1 MSGHLNAY
9 ATQVAQ
15 NKTQV
20 WFAPK
25 VDPSQMIVMG
35 GHAQISAKKQSKQS
49 PYRLDSTKRLSKND
63 HNKQSNHDLHM
74 LDPMLTLTS
83 PGIHPP
89 KIDSDTRR
97 SQETLQGTILGK
109 REIEAISETAG
120 KSNVAVGEGQVTA
133 GKGEVGARKI
143 PCETAGECAARG
155 GIEEAR

>member
-9 ATQVAQ
+9 ATQVQQ

-74 LDPMLTLTS
+74 LDPTLTLTS
-83 PGIHPP
+83 PGIQPP

-109 REIEAISETAG
+109 REIEATSETDP
-120 KSNVAVGEGQVTA
+120 QQTDTA
-133 GKGEVGARKI
+133 I
-143 PCETAGECAARG
+143 NSAARSSHHQ
-155 GIEEAR
+155 EQVQWQVLSQN